1 MPTQD
6 PTHPNANEVARLLR
20 ARTKDTAGKEVGDFT
35 EDTRPTWSEVDDLI
49 DTAEG
54 DVLAQ
59 TGSLLSDID
68 TRAARAL
75 VALRAAMLVELSYFP
90 EQVRSD
96 RSAYVEYK
104 RLYDDGLAA
113 LLASIAE
120 GGGEAGKGGEGFTYH
135 SLPVVSETTAT
146 YYAGWQEV
154 PTPED
159 PATWPDPFDPL
170 SGTKVPVVERGE
182 DEVRIGLPAE
192 ALHPNE

>member
-1 MPTQD
+1 MPTQE

-20 ARTKDTAGKEVGDFT
+20 ARTKDLAGKEAADFT
-35 EDTRPTWSEVDDLI
+35 DDTRPTWSEVDDLI

-59 TGSLLSDID
+59 TGTLLSEID

-75 VALRAAMLVELSYFP
+75 VTLRAAMLVELSYFP

-104 RLYDDGLAA
+104 RLYDDGLQA

-120 GGGEAGKGGEGFTYH
+120 GGGDGAKGGEGYTYH
-135 SLPVVSETTAT
+135 SLPIESATTAT
-146 YYAGWQEV
+146 YYATWQEV

-159 PATWPDPFDPL
+159 PATWADPFDPL
-170 SGTKVPVVERGE
+170 SSRAIPVVEHG
-182 DEVRIGLPAE
+182 DTEVRIGLPAE
-192 ALHPNE
+192 ALHPDE